1 MVFSSAHPHFQPPI
15 QFIHIEKISLV
26 FKKYI
31 HTAIW
36 ICFLFSKWI
45 KESRTTRKSKSDI
58 NTKRKIS
65 GSGCKGEKKKQEVI
79 AEKLTIESKH
89 WESFWRGKVKAEGWW
104 QSYKKAL
111 KLIFVCSLWDTAD
124 KNLRRKYNENSFSS
138 LYKFLSLS
146 VPSKKAPFW
155 PTKKKIERITDRQL
169 LFFNLSDF
177 VWISNAMY

>member
-146 VPSKKAPFW
+146 VPSKKGPLLAYQKENRKNNRSTTSFF
-155 PTKKKIERITDRQL
+155 QL
-169 LFFNLSDF
+169 IRFCVDF
-177 VWISNAMY
+177 